1 MQEFIII
8 VLVAS
13 FLYPMKNLIGLLT
26 RLALFGM
33 MAYTLLSGSIP
44 NWGDKFFALIILSLP
59 IFLNML
65 VKFLKLKII
74 KA

>member
-26 RLALFGM
+26 RLGLFGM
-33 MAYTLLSGSIP
+33 MAYTLFSASIP

-65 VKFLKLKII
+65 FKFLKLKII

>member
-33 MAYTLLSGSIP
+33 MAYTLFSGSIP

>member
-33 MAYTLLSGSIP
+33 MAYTLFSGSIP
-44 NWGDKFFALIILSLP
+44 NWGDKLFALIILSLP
-59 IFLNML
+59 ILINLL
-65 VKFLKLKII
+65 VRFLKMKII

>member
-8 VLVAS
+8 VLVTS

-33 MAYTLLSGSIP
+33 MAYTLFSGSIP
-44 NWGDKFFALIILSLP
+44 NWGDKFFALALLSLP
-59 IFLNML
+59 IFINML
-65 VKFLKLKII
+65 VEFLKLKIL

>member
-33 MAYTLLSGSIP
+33 MAYTLFSGSIP

-59 IFLNML
+59 IFINML
-65 VKFLKLKII
+65 VKFLKLKIM